1 MPPPMTVT
9 HPAGAAAG
17 VIHDGFDAYR
27 MRFGDLTRR
36 AQRRFENRDWQGMQA
51 DAGERLDLYGAVV
64 DGVVAEIR
72 PLLAERL
79 GEASLWAAMKGL
91 YSDRL
96 GARGDRE
103 LGETFFNSVTRRIF
117 NTVGVDAAIEFV
129 TADFE
134 NPPRRWPEP
143 VYAIHPVDGGLA
155 PAIRRVLAA
164 AAFTCPFE
172 DLAGDAARVAARIRT
187 RLGEMGPAVRLLR
200 LEVVRSVFYREM
212 GAYLVGRLVTD
223 RGEVPMALALLHP
236 PGGIVVDAV
245 LLTETA
251 VSILFSF
258 TRSYFHVDVPRPAEM
273 VRFLR
278 TLLPFKPLAEL
289 YISLGFDKHGKT
301 VLYRDLLAN
310 TTVCGQPFRV
320 SRGKRGLVMVVFDM
334 PSYDMVFKLIRDRI
348 AHPKETTRRKVIAS
362 YDFVFKHDRAG
373 RLLDAQSFEHLQFDH
388 ACFDAPLLAELARSA
403 ARTVRIQADRVVIG
417 HVYLERRVTPLD
429 LYLQTASPEAA
440 RAVAVDYGNAI
451 KDLARINIFPGDL
464 LLKNFGVTRHGRVV
478 FYDYDELCPLIA
490 CNFRRKPPS
499 RRYED
504 EMAAEPWFAV
514 GEADVFPEE
523 FRPYLGLSGPLEAE
537 FMAHHADLFD
547 IDFWRQTQARIRSG
561 ERIHIFPYAAD
572 LRLQPA

>member
-1 MPPPMTVT
+1 MTDSQAVS
-9 HPAGAAAG
+9 AAAG
-17 VIHDGFDAYR
+17 IIHDGFDAYR
-27 MRFGDLTRR
+27 TRFADLTRR
-36 AQRRFENRDWQGMQA
+36 AQGRFESRDWQGMQA
-51 DAGERLDLYGAVV
+51 DAGERLDLYAAVLDGAV
-64 DGVVAEIR
+64 AETR
-72 PLLAERL
+72 RLLADRL
-79 GEASLWAAMKGL
+79 SDVSLWAAMKGL
-91 YSDRL
+91 YSERL
-96 GARGDRE
+96 AARGDHE

-129 TADFE
+129 TAEFE
-134 NPPRRWPEP
+134 NPPRHTPEP
-143 VYAIHPVDGGLA
+143 VYDVHPIDGPLA
-155 PAIRRVLAA
+155 PAIRRVLTA
-164 AAFTCPFE
+164 AAFTCPFQ
-172 DLAGDAARVAARIRT
+172 DLAGDAARVAARVHD
-187 RLGEMGPAVRLLR
+187 RLGEIGPDVRLLG

-223 RGEVPMALALLHP
+223 RGGVPMALALLHKP
-236 PGGIVVDAV
+236 AGIVVDAV
-245 LLTETA
+245 LMSETA

-258 TRSYFHVDVPRPAEM
+258 TRSYFHVTVPRPAEM
-273 VRFLR
+273 VGFLR
-278 TLLPFKPLAEL
+278 TLLPSKPLAEL

-310 TTVCGQPFRV
+310 TTVCGQPFRI

-348 AHPKETTRRKVIAS
+348 VHPKETTRRKVIAS

-388 ACFDAPLLAELARSA
+388 ACFDEPLLAELARSA
-403 ARTVRIQADRVVIG
+403 PSTVRIEADRVVVG

-440 RAVAVDYGNAI
+440 RAVVVDYGNAI

-478 FYDYDELCPLIA
+478 FYDYDELCPLIT

-504 EMAAEPWFAV
+504 EMAVEPWFTV

-547 IDFWRQTQARIRSG
+547 VDFWRQTQVRIRSG
-561 ERIHIFPYAAD
+561 ERIHIFPYADA
-572 LRLQPA
+572 LRL

>member
-1 MPPPMTVT
+1 MPPPMTDSQPT
-9 HPAGAAAG
+9 GAAAG
-17 VIHDGFDAYR
+17 AILDGFNTYR
-27 MRFGDLTRR
+27 TRFADLTRR
-36 AQRRFENRDWQGMQA
+36 AQRRFESRDWQGMQA
-51 DAGERLDLYGAVV
+51 DAGERLDLYTAVV

-72 PLLAERL
+72 RLLADRL
-79 GEASLWAAMKGL
+79 GDASFWAAMKRL

-96 GARGDRE
+96 ADRGDRE

-129 TADFE
+129 AADFE
-134 NPPRRWPEP
+134 NPSRHPPEP
-143 VYAIHPVDGGLA
+143 VYDVHPIEGGLT
-155 PAIRRVLAA
+155 PAIRRVLEA
-164 AAFTCPFE
+164 AAFICPFQ
-172 DLAGDAARVAARIRT
+172 DLAGDAARVAARVHA

-200 LEVVRSVFYREM
+200 VEVVRSVFYREM
-212 GAYLVGRLVTD
+212 GAYLIGRLVTD
-223 RGEVPMALALLHP
+223 RGGVPMALALVHP
-236 PGGIVVDAV
+236 PAGIIVDAV
-245 LLTETA
+245 LLSEAA

-258 TRSYFHVDVPRPAEM
+258 TRSYFHVGVARPAEM
-273 VRFLR
+273 VGFLR
-278 TLLPFKPLAEL
+278 TLLPLKPLAEL

-310 TTVCGQPFRV
+310 TTVCGQPFRI

-348 AHPKETTRRKVIAS
+348 AHPKETTRRKVIAT

-373 RLLDAQSFEHLQFDH
+373 RLLDAQSFEYLQFDH
-388 ACFDAPLLAELARSA
+388 ACFDTPLLEELARSA
-403 ARTVRIQADRVVIG
+403 ARTVRIEAERVVVG

-440 RAVAVDYGNAI
+440 RAVVVDYGNAI

-490 CNFRRKPPS
+490 CNFRKKPPS

-504 EMAAEPWFAV
+504 EMAAEPWFTV

-523 FRPYLGLSGPLEAE
+523 FRPYLGLSGPLETE

-547 IDFWRQTQARIRSG
+547 VDFWRQTQARIRSG
-561 ERIHIFPYAAD
+561 EWIHIFPYAD
-572 LRLQPA
+572 GLRLQRA

>member
-1 MPPPMTVT
+1 MTDSQAVS
-9 HPAGAAAG
+9 AAAG
-17 VIHDGFDAYR
+17 IIHDGFDAYR
-27 MRFGDLTRR
+27 TRFADLTRR
-36 AQRRFENRDWQGMQA
+36 AQGRFESRDWQGMQA
-51 DAGERLDLYGAVV
+51 DAGERLDLYAAVLDGAV
-64 DGVVAEIR
+64 AETR
-72 PLLAERL
+72 RLLADRL
-79 GEASLWAAMKGL
+79 SDVSLWAAMKGL
-91 YSDRL
+91 YSERL
-96 GARGDRE
+96 AARGDRE

-129 TADFE
+129 TAEFE
-134 NPPRRWPEP
+134 NPPRHTPEP
-143 VYAIHPVDGGLA
+143 VYDVHPIDGPLA
-155 PAIRRVLAA
+155 PAIRRVLTA
-164 AAFTCPFE
+164 AAFTCPFQ
-172 DLAGDAARVAARIRT
+172 DLAGDAARVAARVHD
-187 RLGEMGPAVRLLR
+187 RLGEIGPDVRLLG

-223 RGEVPMALALLHP
+223 RGGVPMALALLHKP
-236 PGGIVVDAV
+236 AGIVVDAV
-245 LLTETA
+245 LMSETA

-258 TRSYFHVDVPRPAEM
+258 TRSYFHVTVPRPAEM
-273 VRFLR
+273 VGFLR
-278 TLLPFKPLAEL
+278 TLLPSKPLAEL

-310 TTVCGQPFRV
+310 TTVCGQPFRI

-348 AHPKETTRRKVIAS
+348 VHPKETTRRKVIAS

-388 ACFDAPLLAELARSA
+388 ACFDEPLLAELARSA
-403 ARTVRIQADRVVIG
+403 PSTVRIEADRVVVG

-440 RAVAVDYGNAI
+440 RAVVVDYGNAI

-504 EMAAEPWFAV
+504 EMAAEPWFTV

-547 IDFWRQTQARIRSG
+547 VDFWRQTQVRIRSG
-561 ERIHIFPYAAD
+561 ERIHIFPYADA
-572 LRLQPA
+572 LRL

>member
-1 MPPPMTVT
+1 
-9 HPAGAAAG
+9 
-17 VIHDGFDAYR
+17 
-27 MRFGDLTRR
+27 
-36 AQRRFENRDWQGMQA
+36 
-51 DAGERLDLYGAVV
+51 
-64 DGVVAEIR
+64 
-72 PLLAERL
+72 
-79 GEASLWAAMKGL
+79 
-91 YSDRL
+91 
-96 GARGDRE
+96 
-103 LGETFFNSVTRRIF
+103 
-117 NTVGVDAAIEFV
+117 
-129 TADFE
+129 
-134 NPPRRWPEP
+134 
-143 VYAIHPVDGGLA
+143 
-155 PAIRRVLAA
+155 
-164 AAFTCPFE
+164 FTCPFE